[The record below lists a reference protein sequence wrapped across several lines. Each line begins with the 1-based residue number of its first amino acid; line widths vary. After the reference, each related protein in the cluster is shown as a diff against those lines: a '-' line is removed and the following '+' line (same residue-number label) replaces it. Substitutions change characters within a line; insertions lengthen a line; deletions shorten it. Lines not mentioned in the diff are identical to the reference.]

1 MRKESPWILLRFYFE
16 KLNLNDVVIKSYLEN
31 VACNKKHNILSIL
44 VLTESKFELLFEHVS
59 QRIENTDK

>member
-1 MRKESPWILLRFYFE
+1 MMWLSNPTLRTMH
-16 KLNLNDVVIKSYLEN
+16 VT
-31 VACNKKHNILSIL
+31 KKHNILSNL